1 MSDRVLIIGG
11 YGVFGGRLAQR
22 LARDPGVAVHVAGRS
37 RDKAAAFCDRWGG
50 TPHAFDRRSA
60 PDLQR
65 LLTTLKPRVVVD
77 AAGPFQTYGA
87 DPMRVARLT
96 IEAGAHYLDLA
107 DDRDFVTGIGA
118 LDDLARRHGVAAIS
132 GASSV
137 PALSAAAADALAEGL
152 RQVSVVDSVI
162 LPGNR
167 APRGLS
173 VVRAILSQVGRPVR
187 LLRGGRWRSVPC
199 WSGLAS
205 ERLSIA
211 GHAPLSPRWASV
223 IGVPDLDLFPARYG
237 APSVVFRAGLELRV
251 LHGGLWLLGWLVRCR
266 LIRSLLPLAVP
277 TRAIAE
283 RLKGFGSDRG
293 GMAVRVTGRDGKD
306 QAVRRTWTLIADAG
320 DGPEIPSTP
329 AEIVVRKLLS
339 GAFASGARPCV
350 GLFTLD
356 EATAALSP
364 FAIHSG
370 QAEAPAAPLFERTLG
385 DGFRR
390 LPTAVRDLHEVH
402 DRRVFVGEAR
412 VERGKGPLA
421 RFCAALARFPPAAER
436 VPVEVEMEASG
447 GVERWTRRFGRHRFR
462 SRLARRAKD
471 PANVVWERFGA
482 LSFEIRLQPSD
493 DGLDYPVTRG
503 RLFGIPLPGFLVP
516 VSRARE
522 SVTGDGRAR
531 FDTAILLR
539 SGRLIV
545 RYAGTLRPAEH
556 QRDDPNVIRRPSAP
570 YPDGVRPT
578 PE

>member
-11 YGVFGGRLAQR
+11 YGVFGSRLAQR

-37 RDKAAAFCDRWGG
+37 RDKATAFCDRWGG

-60 PDLQR
+60 TDLQR
-65 LLTTLKPRVVVD
+65 LLATLKPQVVVD
-77 AAGPFQTYGA
+77 AAGPFQTYGT
-87 DPMRVARLT
+87 DPMRIPRLA

-118 LDDLARRHGVAAIS
+118 LDGPAREHGVVAIS

-137 PALSAAAADALAEGL
+137 PALSAAAADTLADGL

-173 VVRAILSQVGRPVR
+173 VVRAILSQVGHPVR
-187 LLRGGRWRSVPC
+187 LLRGGRWRSVAC

-223 IGVPDLDLFPARYG
+223 IGVPDLDLFPGRYR
-237 APSVVFRAGLELRV
+237 AQSVVFRAGLELRV
-251 LHGGLWLLGWLVRCR
+251 LHGGLWCLGWLVRCR

-293 GMAVRVTGRDGKD
+293 GMAVRVTGRDD
-306 QAVRRTWTLIADAG
+306 NDRAVRRTWTLIADAG

-339 GAFASGARPCV
+339 GSVASGARPCV

-356 EATAALSP
+356 EATTALGP
-364 FAIHSG
+364 FAIHCG
-370 QAEAPAAPLFERTLG
+370 RAETPAEPLFERALG

-390 LPTAVRDLHEVH
+390 LPAAVRDLHDVH
-402 DRRVFVGEAR
+402 DCRVFVGEAR
-412 VERGKGPLA
+412 VERGKGPIAWL
-421 RFCAALARFPPAAER
+421 CAAIAGLPPASEC
-436 VPVEVEMEASG
+436 VPVEVEMAAKG
-447 GVERWTRRFGRHRFR
+447 NAERWTRRFGRHRFR
-462 SRLARRAKD
+462 SRLARRATD

-482 LSFEIRLQPSD
+482 LSFEIRLQPGG
-493 DGLDYPVTRG
+493 DGLDYPVGRG

-516 VSRARE
+516 VSRTRE
-522 SVTGDGRAR
+522 SAAADGSAR

-539 SGRLIV
+539 GGRLIAH
-545 RYAGTLRPAEH
+545 YAGTLRPVGNGDA
-556 QRDDPNVIRRPSAP
+556 DPAVTPPPSAP
-570 YPDGVRPT
+570 HPDGVRPT
-578 PE
+578 PG